1 MGRPHRCQE
10 PGYYHVTQRG
20 VAREIVY
27 LDDADRE
34 LFLWLLKRTVRRYA
48 WTLHAYCLMSNHVHL
63 VVQLREPTL
72 ASGMQYLT
80 GIYGRRFNERHD
92 RRWHLF
98 QDRYRSA
105 IVESEEHFARALR
118 YVALNPVQAGLCER
132 PEDWRWSSQS
142 PLGDRGLAPP
152 RATRSLAHA
161 ALSSPSSPP

>member
-1 MGRPHRCQE
+1 MGRPLRLQE

-27 LDDADRE
+27 LDDDDRE
-34 LFLWLLKRTVRRYA
+34 LFLGLLKRTLRRYA
-48 WTLHAYCLMSNHVHL
+48 WTLHAYCLMSNHLHL

-72 ASGMQYLT
+72 ARGMQYLT

-92 RRWHLF
+92 RRGHLF

-105 IVESEEHFARALR
+105 LVESEEHFVRALR

-142 PLGDRGLAPP
+142 PFGDRALAPP
-152 RATRSLAHA
+152 PATRRLTHA
-161 ALSSPSSPP
+161 ALSAPP